1 MIFQICEI
9 LATFVEILLGIL
21 VIVKTIGDGKVKWK
35 QSVVVS
41 AAITIIIWIFN
52 QCQLFSVVT
61 TMVAIAG
68 YVISTYWIYRVK
80 IEDALLIAFDYVL
93 VVYIVDFLIISVLGA
108 VFRENQMAQILTY
121 SFSAKRILFLV
132 LSKGILALIYV
143 VFSRYFFIQ
152 IHSMSR
158 KMWAVI
164 SIGVILVYSLVQYTF
179 FNTDIE
185 LAFLWVLL
193 FAFVILGAY
202 SFLQYVFWL
211 KEKSRMEMAEEASRQ
226 MRENYETLIQH
237 FQDKQIFFHDLK
249 NHYLVTGNYL
259 KRNEYEKAKAYM
271 QELDKIYPDS
281 PICRWTGIDS
291 LDALI
296 QCKKTQAESYG
307 ISVEI
312 FADHIQWELEE
323 YEAITLI
330 GNAFD
335 NAVDACREMEMDRRW
350 IRITLRNVNGMA
362 FLKVSNPC
370 SKEPQMVSGKIQT
383 TKKEKPL
390 HGFGMTSMK
399 LIADKYEG
407 VMNAGY
413 KDGIFTLVISFYNEL
428 F

>member
-1 MIFQICEI
+1 MIFQICEM

-93 VVYIVDFLIISVLGA
+93 VVYIVDFLMVSVLGV
-108 VFRENQMAQILTY
+108 VFREKQMAHILAN
-121 SFSAKRILFLV
+121 SFSMTRILFLIV
-132 LSKGILALIYV
+132 SKGVLALIYT
-143 VFSRYFFIQ
+143 VFNRYFFVQIQ
-152 IHSMSR
+152 SMSR
-158 KMWAVI
+158 KMWAVV
-164 SIGVILVYSLVQYTF
+164 SIGVILVYGLAEYTF
-179 FNTDIE
+179 SNTDIE
-185 LAFLWVLL
+185 SAVLWIVLL
-193 FAFVILGAY
+193 AFVILGVY
-202 SFLQYVFWL
+202 LFLQYVFWL

-249 NHYLVTGNYL
+249 NHYLVLGNYL
-259 KRNEYEKAKAYM
+259 KRNEYEKAKKYI
-271 QELDKIYPDS
+271 QELTNIYPEE
-281 PICRWTGIDS
+281 PVCRWAGIDS

-307 ISVEI
+307 IKVEVS
-312 FADHIQWELEE
+312 ADYIQWILEE
-323 YEAITLI
+323 YEAIILV

-335 NAVDACREMEMDRRW
+335 NAVDACREMETDRRW
-350 IRITLRNVNGMA
+350 IRIVLRNVNGMV

-370 SKEPQMVSGKIQT
+370 RKEPQMFNGKIQT
-383 TKKEKPL
+383 TKKEKAL

-399 LIADKYEG
+399 LIVDKYEG
-407 VMNAGY
+407 VMNTGY
-413 KDGIFTLVISFYNEL
+413 QDGIFTLVISFYNEV